1 MAKQERAVRTRRAVL
16 EAAAHVIGAHG
27 YQAATMAEIIQ
38 RAGVTKGA
46 LYFHF
51 TSKDALARAVVTEQ
65 SRPFLPQVS
74 ESRLQDAIDFTH
86 RVALA
91 LRSDAL
97 LQAGTRIAVETT
109 FSEDPLMP
117 YRAWTEII
125 ATIFTEARGNGE
137 LLHSVVPDRAA
148 EFFVAAYMGVQ
159 LFSRAATDR
168 ADLPE
173 RVTALWKHTL
183 PGLAS
188 PGALSHLDPHGRSV
202 QVAVRSSGGAPLC
215 SPESAR

>member
-1 MAKQERAVRTRRAVL
+1 MVKQARAVRTRRAVL
-16 EAAAHVIGAHG
+16 EAAAHVIGSRG

-46 LYFHF
+46 VYFHF
-51 TSKDALARAVVTEQ
+51 TSKGALARAVITEQ
-65 SRPFLPQVS
+65 ADPFLPQVS
-74 ESRLQDAIDFTH
+74 DSRLQDAIDFTH

-91 LRSDAL
+91 LRSDPL

-109 FSEDPLMP
+109 FSDEPLVP
-117 YRAWTEII
+117 YQAWTDII
-125 ATIFTEARGNGE
+125 STMFSEARDKGE
-137 LLHSVVPDRAA
+137 LLPGVVPDRAA

-159 LFSRAATDR
+159 LFSRAATNR

-188 PGALSHLDPHGRSV
+188 PGAMSHLDPGGRAARVSV
-202 QVAVRSSGGAPLC
+202 
-215 SPESAR
+215 

>member
-1 MAKQERAVRTRRAVL
+1 MVKQERAVRTRRAVL
-16 EAAAHVIGAHG
+16 EAAAHVIGVRG

-46 LYFHF
+46 VYFHF
-51 TSKDALARAVVTEQ
+51 RSKDALARAVIREQTE
-65 SRPFLPQVS
+65 PFLPPVT

-86 RVALA
+86 QVSLA
-91 LRSDAL
+91 LRSDPL

-109 FSEDPLMP
+109 FSEEPLVP
-117 YRAWTEII
+117 YQAWTDIM
-125 ATIFTEARGNGE
+125 TTMFREARENGE
-137 LLHSVVPDRAA
+137 LLPGVAPERAA
-148 EFFVAAYMGVQ
+148 ELFVSSYMGVQ

-173 RVTALWKHTL
+173 RVTTLWRHLL

-202 QVAVRSSGGAPLC
+202 KLAV
-215 SPESAR
+215 